1 MSTHENAKSIS
12 VRVFSLAEKIEC
24 LQREIRLRKRT
35 YPSKVAHRRMTQAKA
50 DREIAILSE
59 ILREYE
65 NLLAQEDL
73 FQPKEQAR

>member
-1 MSTHENAKSIS
+1 MSIPENQKQSS
-12 VRVFSLAEKIEC
+12 GYFSLAEKIEC
-24 LQREIRLRKRT
+24 LDREIRLRRRT

-73 FQPKEQAR
+73 FAEGG